1 MQKILLIAV
10 ALLVPI
16 TACAHELTPEQDH
29 ISVIGVGEV
38 EQEPDQATLNIS
50 INARQPTLVAAKQE
64 ADQRYSS
71 VLEVIKEAG
80 IDKKQVRATRINAQP
95 EYEWRSNKRV
105 YKGELVFRSLRVT
118 INDLD
123 RVSPLMQA
131 LVENGVS
138 TIDGLDTGFKD
149 PKALQKKAL
158 AAAADDAKAKAK
170 FLAERLGRN
179 LGAAYKITEHN
190 NNAPQMVMQDS
201 PVMARSM
208 AAEAAPPPE
217 MFGTQ
222 KVRATVN
229 VSFNLL

>member
-1 MQKILLIAV
+1 MQQILLIAL
-10 ALLVPI
+10 ALMLPM
-16 TACAHELTPEQDH
+16 TACAHELTPDQDH

-50 INARQPTLVAAKQE
+50 INARQPTLVAAKKE

-71 VLEVIKEAG
+71 VLEVIKKAG

-105 YKGELVFRSLRVT
+105 YKGEVVSRSLRVT

-123 RVSPLMQA
+123 KVSPLMQA

-138 TIDGLDTGFKD
+138 TIDGMDTGFKD
-149 PKALQKKAL
+149 PKALQQKAL

-170 FLAERLGRN
+170 FLAERLDRN